1 MTPPS
6 LTLADLQL
14 SLIAPELW
22 MTLLTCVILSL
33 DFACPK
39 LSKPK
44 LAYLSI
50 AGMGLITLQ
59 LVGYAIEGKSGISF
73 GGMFVLDQ
81 LALFFKIF
89 ILLSTIVMTLA
100 SIDALEKIPYFRG
113 EYYFLLLFSALG
125 MMFMVSANDF
135 LSLFITLE
143 FSTFG
148 FYILVAYLRDDLKSN
163 EAAIKFFILGAL
175 AAALIAYGVSLV
187 YGETGTVLFHEIVA
201 MRPEASVGLMIG
213 LLFIFIG
220 VSYKLG
226 AVPFHTWVPDVY
238 QGAPTTVT
246 AYLSVVPKAATFGI
260 FLRVV
265 LGTFLDLKAD
275 WQWMI
280 VAIAILS
287 MTYGNIT
294 AIAQKNMKRLLAYSG
309 IAQIGTVLIG
319 LAAGSKMGSDSI
331 LFYLLTYLFA
341 NIGAFIVVIIFQNL
355 TDKDDIEDLAGLNRR
370 SPLMAFAMLLF
381 LLSLAGVPP
390 LAGFIGKVYVLAAA
404 VNQGL
409 IFLVAVALIN
419 MVISFYYYLIVV
431 KKIYAVEPTESTP
444 IQISV
449 PLKVALYVS
458 IAGVLLLGIWPKP
471 FIEASVAATSVF
483 TDLVLR

>member
-187 YGETGTVLFHEIVA
+187 YGETGTVLFHEIEA

>member
-1 MTPPS
+1 MAPPV

-22 MTLLTCVILSL
+22 MTLLTCIVLIL

-44 LAYLSI
+44 LAYLSM

-59 LVGYAIEGKSGISF
+59 LVGYAIEGKAGISF
-73 GGMFVLDQ
+73 GGMFVLDP

-89 ILLSTIVMTLA
+89 ILLSTILMTLA
-100 SIDALEKIPYFRG
+100 SIDALEKIPHFRG

-175 AAALIAYGVSLV
+175 AAAMIAYGVSLV
-187 YGETGTVLFHEIVA
+187 YGETGTVLFQEIVA
-201 MRPEASVGLMIG
+201 MRPEATVGLMIG

-280 VAIAILS
+280 VAIAVLS

-319 LAAGSKMGSDSI
+319 LAAGTKMGSDAI

-431 KKIYAVEPTESTP
+431 KKIYAVEPTETTP
-444 IQISV
+444 IQISSH
-449 PLKVALYVS
+449 LKIALYVS